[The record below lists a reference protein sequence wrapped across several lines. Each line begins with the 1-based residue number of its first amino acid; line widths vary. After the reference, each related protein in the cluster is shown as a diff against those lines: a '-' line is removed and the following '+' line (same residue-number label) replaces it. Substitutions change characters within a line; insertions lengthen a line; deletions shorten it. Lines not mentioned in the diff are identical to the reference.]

1 MELSREQFKKL
12 RKPFEEMGA
21 FEGRSEEE
29 IRKLLEGMAEILV
42 TLAKIN
48 LHSKQKPNENG

>member
-1 MELSREQFKKL
+1 MELSNEQLLKL

-21 FEGRSEEE
+21 FAGLSDEE
-29 IRKLLEGMAEILV
+29 IKRNLEGMADILV

-48 LHSKQKPNENG
+48 LRSKRNKRL